1 MKREQG
7 QAPYRS
13 VPYAGTPAAAGVRRA
28 TAGGGAWRAAGEDE
42 LPPKRRKL
50 TKAGGRDTIALPVNG
65 GKRLFLRTEVIAM
78 TVLEVLALL
87 NLLCVIVFGILGY
100 IKK

>member
-1 MKREQG
+1 
-7 QAPYRS
+7 
-13 VPYAGTPAAAGVRRA
+13 
-28 TAGGGAWRAAGEDE
+28 
-42 LPPKRRKL
+42 L

>member
-1 MKREQG
+1 MEDDVKKPPGR
-7 QAPYRS
+7 
-13 VPYAGTPAAAGVRRA
+13 
-28 TAGGGAWRAAGEDE
+28 GG
-42 LPPKRRKL
+42 KRRKL